1 MCKNGRKYAWLRI
14 ILSPVFLVL
23 LFVCLAPELALAATY
38 YVDKSGNDSNSCT
51 TAQDTAPE
59 YAKQSITSALG
70 CPSPGDTIIVRQ
82 GTYDEFISSYLFMI
96 PSGTEGYPITLM
108 ANPGDTV
115 TIEGGSD
122 PTAWEALVQLYDVH
136 YFVVSGFII
145 DGLGLATSCVTIE
158 WPSTGIRI
166 EYNDIKGSALSGVF
180 IGASGTELIGNYI
193 HDGGYYGGFYPPY
206 GYGLYLTSYANLI
219 EGNEVYNMGRYGM
232 HFYSQ
237 LGSLHDNIITGNRIH
252 NNNQAAGGAGM
263 ILGGQNNLVYNN
275 LIYEENNGHGID
287 VDYSD
292 PVENNEIVFNTIYN
306 VAGYCL
312 MIGAD
317 SPARGTVVKDNTLYG
332 CGYGPMLYYAGE
344 DTGFVVAADFPFVE

>member
-1 MCKNGRKYAWLRI
+1 MCERRRI
-14 ILSPVFLVL
+14 LTVSFAL

-82 GTYDEFISSYLFMI
+82 GTYDEFISSYVLTI

-122 PTAWEALVQLYDVH
+122 PTAGEALVQLYDVH

-145 DGLGLATSCVTIE
+145 DGLGLATRCVGIE
-158 WPSTGIRI
+158 WPSTGIRV
-166 EYNDIKGSALSGVF
+166 EYNEIKGSALSAVL
-180 IGASGTELIGNYI
+180 IDATGTELVGNYI
-193 HDGGYYGGFYPPY
+193 HDGGYYDGGVWPKF
-206 GYGLYLTSYANLI
+206 GYGLYLTSYGNLI

-237 LGSLHDNIITGNRIH
+237 KGTLHDNIITGNRIH
-252 NNNQAAGGAGM
+252 HNNQAAAGAGM

-275 LIYEENNGHGID
+275 LIYDENNGHGIE
-287 VDYSD
+287 VDYSN
-292 PVENNEIVFNTIYN
+292 PIGNEIASNTIQN

-317 SPARGTVVKDNTLYG
+317 SSAQGTMVIDNTLNG
-332 CGYGPMLYYAGE
+332 CGYGPIYPSGTAY
-344 DTGFVVAADFPFVE
+344 